1 MTAPSP
7 SIALHSRLGLNRAS
21 YLFLSVFFA
30 LIVVIGIVWWP
41 LLDDYFGSFD
51 PRLAWWRQVDWL
63 LLGVFGVMSIL
74 IMVRADVKR
83 DLRTVAVGLMGGLVI
98 ESWGTQTGLWTYY
111 TLERPP
117 LWIIPA
123 WPIASLAIDRLT
135 GFLAPPLS
143 RLSRREA
150 GLAYVLTFGVFAVL
164 MVDFIRP
171 TMGQSLTMTAGLLCA
186 FLIATPV
193 HPRTALA
200 TFAAGAALGYFLE
213 LWGTTRGCWIYYTLE
228 TPPLFAVLAHG
239 MAAVAFWRTGAALTG
254 LAGKVQRDGTT
265 AKAETSA
272 AGPSP

>member
-1 MTAPSP
+1 MAW
-7 SIALHSRLGLNRAS
+7 HSRLGVNRAS
-21 YLFLSVFFA
+21 YLFLSLFFA
-30 LIVVIGIVWWP
+30 SIVVIGIVWWP
-41 LLDDYFGSFD
+41 LLDDYIGSFD

-63 LLGVFGVMSIL
+63 LLGVFFAMSLL

-98 ESWGTQTGLWTYY
+98 ESWGTQTGLWSYY

-135 GFLAPPLS
+135 GFLSPHVS
-143 RLSRREA
+143 RLSRR
-150 GLAYVLTFGVFAVL
+150 GTLVAYVVTFGAFAVL
-164 MVDFIRP
+164 MADFVRP
-171 TMGQSLTMTAGLLCA
+171 TMGQSLTVTALLLCA

-193 HPRTALA
+193 QPRTALV

-213 LWGTTRGCWIYYTLE
+213 LWGTTRGCWIYYTHQ

-239 MAAVAFWRTGAALTG
+239 MAAVAFWRSGAALTR
-254 LAGKVQRDGTT
+254 LAADVTSRVRFTRRFLRGT
-265 AKAETSA
+265 
-272 AGPSP
+272 GPNA

>member
-7 SIALHSRLGLNRAS
+7 SLAWQARLGFNRAS
-21 YLFLSVFFA
+21 YLFLSLFFV
-30 LIVVIGIVWWP
+30 LIVVIGAVWWP
-41 LLDDYFGSFD
+41 LLDDYIGSFD

-63 LLGVFGVMSIL
+63 LLGVFFAMSLL

-98 ESWGTQTGLWTYY
+98 ESWGTQTGLWSYY

-135 GFLAPPLS
+135 GFVSPHVS
-143 RLSRREA
+143 RLGRRGTA
-150 GLAYVLTFGVFAVL
+150 AAYVITFGVFAVL
-164 MVDFIRP
+164 MVDFVRP
-171 TMGQSLTMTAGLLCA
+171 TLGQSLTVTALLLCA

-193 HPRTALA
+193 EPRTALA

-213 LWGTTRGCWIYYTLE
+213 LWGTTRGCWIYYTYQ

-239 MAAVAFWRTGAALTG
+239 MAAVAFWRSGAALARTAG
-254 LAGKVQRDGTT
+254 RLAVGTRVLRRAVEEST
-265 AKAETSA
+265 
-272 AGPSP
+272 PSR